1 MSLLR
6 EQVAG
11 LQELV
16 INSFVQ
22 NPPPT
27 TSASEPGSQSSGSSS
42 PVPDNVALTS
52 ADPEDTI
59 SLSGAAP
66 HRRTQ
71 REDSQAPGYPQ

>member
-22 NPPPT
+22 NPP
-27 TSASEPGSQSSGSSS
+27 SSSEPGSQSSGSSS
-42 PVPDNVALTS
+42 PVPDKVALTS
-52 ADPEDTI
+52 AHPEDNI

-66 HRRTQ
+66 LRRTQ
-71 REDSQAPGYPQ
+71 REGSQAPGYPQ